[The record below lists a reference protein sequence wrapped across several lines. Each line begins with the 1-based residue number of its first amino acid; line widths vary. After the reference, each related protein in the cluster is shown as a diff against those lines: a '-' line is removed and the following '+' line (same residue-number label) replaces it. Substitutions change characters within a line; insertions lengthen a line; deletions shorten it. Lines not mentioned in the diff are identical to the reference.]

1 MYPAILFMIL
11 VAFAVFCLINAK
23 RIIWNFEK
31 SSLGRPLSET
41 PPLKWR
47 ILLALLF
54 LIASAFMAFTAY
66 ILLGDTLLGGA
77 PCVVAIGMGHEL
89 RNFRAKGVCRRRNPR
104 LLPPPQGRDHPRKHA
119 STPLKTSTRPCSHH
133 PSHPQP
139 ATQPASSEELSAI
152 RLLYGMYL
160 TGWLRPSLAP
170 RPHPWAGAPPCANH
184 HAIIIQ
190 LTRGNI

>member
-47 ILLALLF
+47 ISLALLD
-54 LIASAFMAFTAY
+54 LMVAAFMALTAY
-66 ILLGDTLLGGA
+66 VLLGDTLLGVA

-89 RNFRAKGVCRRRNPR
+89 LTFRAEMVCSRRASH
-104 LLPPPQGRDHPRKHA
+104 LLPPPHPHRPSAKACFDAHA
-119 STPLKTSTRPCSHH
+119 DFDAANHQSCRPCSDRR
-133 PSHPQP
+133 S
-139 ATQPASSEELSAI
+139 I
-152 RLLYGMYL
+152 GVGMTVRKMPVVRNVCVGDVL
-160 TGWLRPSLAP
+160 
-170 RPHPWAGAPPCANH
+170 
-184 HAIIIQ
+184 
-190 LTRGNI
+190 

>member
-54 LIASAFMAFTAY
+54 LIASAFTAFTAY
-66 ILLGDTLLGGA
+66 ILLGDTLFGVA
-77 PCVVAIGMGHEL
+77 PCVVAIGMGHQL
-89 RNFRAKGVCRRRNPR
+89 RNFRAKRVLGQPSSQVLPPPHPRPSCKRKARLPSQAASDGIDNNYRRRNRTVYEMIGNCTVEPTI
-104 LLPPPQGRDHPRKHA
+104 LSQINGLALP
-119 STPLKTSTRPCSHH
+119 
-133 PSHPQP
+133 
-139 ATQPASSEELSAI
+139 I
-152 RLLYGMYL
+152 
-160 TGWLRPSLAP
+160 
-170 RPHPWAGAPPCANH
+170 
-184 HAIIIQ
+184 
-190 LTRGNI
+190 

>member
-89 RNFRAKGVCRRRNPR
+89 RNFRAKGA
-104 LLPPPQGRDHPRKHA
+104 LPPPK
-119 STPLKTSTRPCSHH
+119 
-133 PSHPQP
+133 P
-139 ATQPASSEELSAI
+139 ATFAPTP
-152 RLLYGMYL
+152 GP
-160 TGWLRPSLAP
+160 RPSA
-170 RPHPWAGAPPCANH
+170 
-184 HAIIIQ
+184 
-190 LTRGNI
+190 

>member
-54 LIASAFMAFTAY
+54 LIASAFTAFTAY
-66 ILLGDTLLGGA
+66 ILLGDTLLGVA

-89 RNFRAKGVCRRRNPR
+89 RNFRA
-104 LLPPPQGRDHPRKHA
+104 QGI
-119 STPLKTSTRPCSHH
+119 LG
-133 PSHPQP
+133 QP
-139 ATQPASSEELSAI
+139 AG
-152 RLLYGMYL
+152 RV
-160 TGWLRPSLAP
+160 WAP
-170 RPHPWAGAPPCANH
+170 RPTPSTIRISIHSLEHRDATSQPSPQPSTTQPSSSVVTVRISSAVRNVRRQDCGFMGISTLSATSPQPS
-184 HAIIIQ
+184 
-190 LTRGNI
+190 

>member
-1 MYPAILFMIL
+1 MHPAILFMIL

-31 SSLGRPLSET
+31 SSLGRPLSEI

-89 RNFRAKGVCRRRNPR
+89 RNFRAKGVCRRPFNR
-104 LLPPPQGRDHPRKHA
+104 LLPHPPR
-119 STPLKTSTRPCSHH
+119 S
-133 PSHPQP
+133 
-139 ATQPASSEELSAI
+139 
-152 RLLYGMYL
+152 
-160 TGWLRPSLAP
+160 RPSPKAF
-170 RPHPWAGAPPCANH
+170 H
-184 HAIIIQ
+184 
-190 LTRGNI
+190 

>member
-104 LLPPPQGRDHPRKHA
+104 LLPPPQGLDHPRKHA
-119 STPLKTSTRPCSHH
+119 STPLKTSTRPPAITPAIHNQRRS
-133 PSHPQP
+133 QP
-139 ATQPASSEELSAI
+139 AAWNCPQFGCCTECPPP
-152 RLLYGMYL
+152 RLRVYE
-160 TGWLRPSLAP
+160 
-170 RPHPWAGAPPCANH
+170 HF
-184 HAIIIQ
+184 HAIC
-190 LTRGNI
+190 G

>member
-1 MYPAILFMIL
+1 MIL

-77 PCVVAIGMGHEL
+77 PCVVASPPWPL
-89 RNFRAKGVCRRRNPR
+89 RIIYFVLAFYLVFGLIAVFAWRAGF
-104 LLPPPQGRDHPRKHA
+104 
-119 STPLKTSTRPCSHH
+119 
-133 PSHPQP
+133 
-139 ATQPASSEELSAI
+139 
-152 RLLYGMYL
+152 
-160 TGWLRPSLAP
+160 
-170 RPHPWAGAPPCANH
+170 
-184 HAIIIQ
+184 
-190 LTRGNI
+190 

>member
-1 MYPAILFMIL
+1 MYPAILCIIL

-104 LLPPPQGRDHPRKHA
+104 LLPPPQGLDHPRKHA
-119 STPLKTSTRPCSHH
+119 STPLEDLDATMQ
-133 PSHPQP
+133 PSPQP
-139 ATQPASSEELSAI
+139 STTSDAASQQRGTVRNSAV
-152 RLLYGMYL
+152 YGMY
-160 TGWLRPSLAP
+160 
-170 RPHPWAGAPPCANH
+170 
-184 HAIIIQ
+184 
-190 LTRGNI
+190 

>member
-104 LLPPPQGRDHPRKHA
+104 LMPPPQGLDHPRKHA

-139 ATQPASSEELSAI
+139 ATQPASSVELSAI
-152 RLLYGMYL
+152 GCCTECPPPRLRVYE
-160 TGWLRPSLAP
+160 
-170 RPHPWAGAPPCANH
+170 HF
-184 HAIIIQ
+184 HAIC
-190 LTRGNI
+190 G

>member
-31 SSLGRPLSET
+31 SSFGRPLSET

-66 ILLGDTLLGGA
+66 ILLGDTLLT
-77 PCVVAIGMGHEL
+77 
-89 RNFRAKGVCRRRNPR
+89 FRARGVCRRRNPR
-104 LLPPPQGRDHPRKHA
+104 LLPPPQGLDHPRKHA

-139 ATQPASSEELSAI
+139 ATQPASSVELSAI
-152 RLLYGMYL
+152 RLLYGMY
-160 TGWLRPSLAP
+160 
-170 RPHPWAGAPPCANH
+170 
-184 HAIIIQ
+184 
-190 LTRGNI
+190 

>member
-104 LLPPPQGRDHPRKHA
+104 LLPPPQGLDHPRKHA

-139 ATQPASSEELSAI
+139 ATQPASSVELSAI
-152 RLLYGMYL
+152 RLLYGMSTRQDCGFMSISTL
-160 TGWLRPSLAP
+160 SAASPQPS
-170 RPHPWAGAPPCANH
+170 
-184 HAIIIQ
+184 
-190 LTRGNI
+190 

>member
-66 ILLGDTLLGGA
+66 ILLGDTLLGDA
-77 PCVVAIGMGHEL
+77 ACVVAIGMGHEL
-89 RNFRAKGVCRRRNPR
+89 RNFLAQGVSAGLASR
-104 LLPPPQGRDHPRKHA
+104 LLVPAPGVLTIRKG
-119 STPLKTSTRPCSHH
+119 
-133 PSHPQP
+133 
-139 ATQPASSEELSAI
+139 I
-152 RLLYGMYL
+152 R
-160 TGWLRPSLAP
+160 WLR
-170 RPHPWAGAPPCANH
+170 
-184 HAIIIQ
+184 
-190 LTRGNI
+190 

>member
-104 LLPPPQGRDHPRKHA
+104 LLPPPQGLDHPRKHA
-119 STPLKTSTRPCSHH
+119 STPLKTSTRPCSQLV
-133 PSHPQP
+133 SDAQ
-139 ATQPASSEELSAI
+139 QRSASLKRVDAPIFAWTSAST
-152 RLLYGMYL
+152 L
-160 TGWLRPSLAP
+160 TIGSRW
-170 RPHPWAGAPPCANH
+170 
-184 HAIIIQ
+184 
-190 LTRGNI
+190 